1 VVTPSYCECA
11 LHVDIP
17 KWLRN
22 MSTIVPKWLRNMST
36 HEFAGKIIH
45 HEIFIS
51 CFPRSKMWNCELCR
65 ELAVP
70 SAWTLKRMRDG
81 DLA

>member
-1 VVTPSYCECA
+1 
-11 LHVDIP
+11 
-17 KWLRN
+17 

-51 CFPRSKMWNCELCR
+51 CFPRSKMWNCELQGVSGA
-65 ELAVP
+65 LGLDTQAY
-70 SAWTLKRMRDG
+70 A
-81 DLA
+81 